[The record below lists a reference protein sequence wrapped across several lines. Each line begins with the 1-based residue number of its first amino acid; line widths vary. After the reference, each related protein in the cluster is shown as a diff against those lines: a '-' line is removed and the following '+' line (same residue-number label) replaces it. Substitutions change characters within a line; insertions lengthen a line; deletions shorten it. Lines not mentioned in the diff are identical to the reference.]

1 MSCDITTLVDRFR
14 NNVLDVRFM
23 LIVNLENKIVDNM
36 RIKM

>member
-23 LIVNLENKIVDNM
+23 LIVNLEIKVVDNM

>member
-1 MSCDITTLVDRFR
+1 MSCDITILVDRFR

>member
-1 MSCDITTLVDRFR
+1 MSCDITILVDRFR

-23 LIVNLENKIVDNM
+23 LIVNLKNKIVDNM

>member
-1 MSCDITTLVDRFR
+1 MSSDITTLVDRFR

>member
-23 LIVNLENKIVDNM
+23 LIVNLELGFKI
-36 RIKM
+36 KCEKS

>member
-1 MSCDITTLVDRFR
+1 MSCDITILVDRFR

-23 LIVNLENKIVDNM
+23 LSVNLENKIVDNM

>member
-1 MSCDITTLVDRFR
+1 MSCDITTLVDCFR

>member
-14 NNVLDVRFM
+14 NNVRDVRFM